1 MSIDVLEAAQMRNY
15 DPRYTDRAWLAVE
28 LGALIERAAWREIG
42 GLLVH
47 VALAVAP
54 IAGPPARVVEAAA
67 LPPRSAGH
75 GPSSW
80 ADASWITSELALHV
94 AALMDPDGDLQA
106 AALRAAGLVARLEIV

>member
-1 MSIDVLEAAQMRNY
+1 MINVLEAAQTRSYSPNHA
-15 DPRYTDRAWLAVE
+15 DRGWLAAAM
-28 LGALIERAAWREIG
+28 GPLIEAAAWRELG

-54 IAGPPARVVEAAA
+54 IGGLPARLAAA
-67 LPPRSAGH
+67 AEQPPRSAAM

-106 AALRAAGLVARLEIV
+106 LALRAAGVVARIEV